1 MCSQLSMNM
10 IYPGK
15 CEQKYRCKRVGVSTR
30 LLHECTC
37 VGVEVSA
44 RVNGIICSKV
54 CVNTSL
60 HTNRSVNMKCEVD
73 MKMNA
78 SVRV

>member
-1 MCSQLSMNM
+1 MSVNI

-15 CEQKYRCKRVGVSTR
+15 CEQKYRCECVGVSMG

-37 VGVEVSA
+37 VGAEVST
-44 RVNGIICSKV
+44 RVIVVTCSKV
-54 CVNTSL
+54 CVNTSM

-73 MKMNA
+73 TKMNMF
-78 SVRV
+78 VHV